1 MRRQRQTIFII
12 LILTILLLAFF
23 FRNANL
29 RQVWVEVRHAE
40 LTLLLA
46 ATIMQA
52 ATYLVRAL
60 RWQYLLRPIG
70 RVRLSTAF
78 RTTVVGF
85 AASFLLPARAGEFLR
100 PYLLARREGLS
111 ATATFATVVLERLLD
126 ASVVLLL
133 FGSFLLFFDPGMTA
147 IDSRVF
153 GAVKVGGALSAAGAV
168 VALCTIFLLAGHPEK
183 LGRAA
188 LQIDR
193 VLPVWI
199 AHSVSSVVQRFT
211 EGLAVMR
218 QPMQLLVAVT
228 LSFPLWLSIAVGIW
242 LVTRA
247 FHIELPYTGSFLLM
261 VLLVVGVSVP
271 TPGGI
276 GGFHAAYQIGVTAFY
291 AVPNDQAVGAALVL
305 HAVSFLPVTLLGVVY
320 MAQDG
325 LNLSR
330 IRRLASP
337 GGEGEVPNREAVGE
351 GEQTGTRANGY
362 GASVSALSSAH
373 AEDEGEPG

>member
-133 FGSFLLFFDPGMTA
+133 FSSFLLFFDPGMTA

>member
-1 MRRQRQTIFII
+1 MRRQRRTIFI

-23 FRNANL
+23 LRNANL
-29 RQVWVEVRHAE
+29 RQVWAEVRHAE
-40 LTLLLA
+40 LILLIA

-52 ATYLVRAL
+52 STLLVRAL
-60 RWQYLLRPIG
+60 RWQYLLLPIG

-78 RTTVVGF
+78 RTTVLGF

-126 ASVVLLL
+126 ASAVLVL

-153 GAVKVGGALSAAGAV
+153 GAMKVGGALSAVGAV

-188 LQIDR
+188 LKVDH
-193 VLPVWI
+193 VLPVWV

-218 QPMQLLVAVT
+218 QPIQLLVAVM

-291 AVPNDQAVGAALVL
+291 AAPNDQAVGAALLL
-305 HAVSFLPVTLLGVVY
+305 HAVSFVPVTLLGVVY

-337 GGEGEVPNREAVGE
+337 GNEGEVPNRDAVGE
-351 GEQTGTRANGY
+351 GEQTDTRANGDE
-362 GASVSALSSAH
+362 ASVSTLSSGH

>member
-1 MRRQRQTIFII
+1 MRRQRRTIFL

-23 FRNANL
+23 LRNANL
-29 RQVWVEVRHAE
+29 RQVWAEVRHAE
-40 LTLLLA
+40 LTLLIA
-46 ATIMQA
+46 AIIMQA
-52 ATYLVRAL
+52 VTYLVRAL
-60 RWQYLLRPIG
+60 RWQYLLLPIG

-78 RTTVVGF
+78 RTTVLGF

-126 ASVVLLL
+126 ASAVLLL
-133 FGSFLLFFDPGMTA
+133 LGSFLLFFDPGMTA
-147 IDSRVF
+147 IDSRLF
-153 GAVKVGGALSAAGAV
+153 GAVKVGGALSAAGAL
-168 VALCTIFLLAGHPEK
+168 VALCTIFLLAGYPEK

-188 LQIDR
+188 LQVDR
-193 VLPVWI
+193 VLPVWV
-199 AHSVSSVVQRFT
+199 AHSVSSVVQKFT
-211 EGLAVMR
+211 QGLAVMR

-261 VLLVVGVSVP
+261 ALLIVGVSVP
-271 TPGGI
+271 TPGAI

-305 HAVSFLPVTLLGVVY
+305 HAVSFVPVTLLGVVY

-337 GGEGEVPNREAVGE
+337 GGEGEVPNREPVGE
-351 GEQTGTRANGY
+351 GEQTGTRANGCE
-362 GASVSALSSAH
+362 ASVSAFSSAH
-373 AEDEGEPG
+373 AEDEGGPG

>member
-1 MRRQRQTIFII
+1 MRRQRRTIFI

-23 FRNANL
+23 LRNANL
-29 RQVWVEVRHAE
+29 RQVWAEVRHAE
-40 LTLLLA
+40 LTLLIA
-46 ATIMQA
+46 AIIMQA
-52 ATYLVRAL
+52 VTYLVRAL
-60 RWQYLLRPIG
+60 RWQYLLLPIG

-78 RTTVVGF
+78 RTTVLGF

-126 ASVVLLL
+126 ASAVLLL
-133 FGSFLLFFDPGMTA
+133 LGSFLLFFDPGMTA

-153 GAVKVGGALSAAGAV
+153 GAVKVGGAVSAAGAL
-168 VALCTIFLLAGHPEK
+168 VALCTIFLLAGYPEK

-188 LQIDR
+188 LQVNR
-193 VLPVWI
+193 VLPVWV
-199 AHSVSSVVQRFT
+199 AHSVSSVVQKFT
-211 EGLAVMR
+211 QGLAVMR

-261 VLLVVGVSVP
+261 ALLVVGVSVP
-271 TPGGI
+271 TPGAI

-305 HAVSFLPVTLLGVVY
+305 HAVSFVPVTLLGVVY

-337 GGEGEVPNREAVGE
+337 GGEGEVPNREPVGE
-351 GEQTGTRANGY
+351 GERTGTHANGCE
-362 GASVSALSSAH
+362 ASVSASSSAH
-373 AEDEGEPG
+373 AEDEGGPG

>member
-1 MRRQRQTIFII
+1 MRRHRRTIFI
-12 LILTILLLAFF
+12 LILTTLLLAFF
-23 FRNANL
+23 LRNANL
-29 RQVWVEVRHAE
+29 RQVWAEVRHAE
-40 LTLLLA
+40 LTLLIA

-60 RWQYLLRPIG
+60 RWQYLLLPIG

-78 RTTVVGF
+78 RTTVLGF

-126 ASVVLLL
+126 AAAVLLL
-133 FGSFLLFFDPGMTA
+133 FGSFLVFFDPGMMA

-153 GAVKVGGALSAAGAV
+153 GAVKVGGALSATGAL

-188 LQIDR
+188 LQVDR
-193 VLPVWI
+193 VLPVWV
-199 AHSVSSVVQRFT
+199 AHSVSRVVQRFT

-261 VLLVVGVSVP
+261 ALLVVGVSVP

-305 HAVSFLPVTLLGVVY
+305 HAVSFVPVTLLGVVY
-320 MAQDG
+320 MARDG

-337 GGEGEVPNREAVGE
+337 GGEDEVPNRETVGE
-351 GEQTGTRANGY
+351 GEQAGTRANGY

-373 AEDEGEPG
+373 ADDERGPG

>member
-1 MRRQRQTIFII
+1 MRRQRRTIFI

-23 FRNANL
+23 LRNANL
-29 RQVWVEVRHAE
+29 RQVWAEVRHAE
-40 LTLLLA
+40 LILLIA

-52 ATYLVRAL
+52 STLLVRAL
-60 RWQYLLRPIG
+60 RWQYLLLPIG

-126 ASVVLLL
+126 ASAVLLL

-153 GAVKVGGALSAAGAV
+153 GAMKVGGALSAVGAV

-193 VLPVWI
+193 VLPV
-199 AHSVSSVVQRFT
+199 
-211 EGLAVMR
+211 
-218 QPMQLLVAVT
+218 
-228 LSFPLWLSIAVGIW
+228 
-242 LVTRA
+242 
-247 FHIELPYTGSFLLM
+247 
-261 VLLVVGVSVP
+261 
-271 TPGGI
+271 
-276 GGFHAAYQIGVTAFY
+276 
-291 AVPNDQAVGAALVL
+291 
-305 HAVSFLPVTLLGVVY
+305 
-320 MAQDG
+320 
-325 LNLSR
+325 
-330 IRRLASP
+330 
-337 GGEGEVPNREAVGE
+337 
-351 GEQTGTRANGY
+351 
-362 GASVSALSSAH
+362 
-373 AEDEGEPG
+373 

>member
-1 MRRQRQTIFII
+1 MRRQRQTIFI

-168 VALCTIFLLAGHPEK
+168 VALCIIFLLAGHPEK

-193 VLPVWI
+193 VLPVWV
-199 AHSVSSVVQRFT
+199 AHSASSVVQRFT

-242 LVTRA
+242 LVTRS

-271 TPGGI
+271 TPGAI